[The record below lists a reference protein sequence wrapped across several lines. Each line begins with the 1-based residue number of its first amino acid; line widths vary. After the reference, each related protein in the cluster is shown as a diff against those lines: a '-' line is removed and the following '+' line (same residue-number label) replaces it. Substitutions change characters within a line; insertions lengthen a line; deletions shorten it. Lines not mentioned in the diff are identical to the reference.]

1 MAAPPVNE
9 ECRAQTEN
17 WRKERKAE
25 YRQISRIKRKLERRK
40 NVPVFDE
47 ARLAGVFAVQGA
59 PLDID
64 HDDSIDLDLR
74 FFLPG
79 PVDEMEHALESIDIP
94 WMKMRPLEYHKLQMN
109 GRGESKVLAYDIV
122 NEAYSR
128 AGFCERAARDRS
140 GWQSYM

>member
-1 MAAPPVNE
+1 MAAPPAKE
-9 ECRAQTEN
+9 ECRAQREN

-47 ARLAGVFAVQGA
+47 ARLAEVFAVQGA

-64 HDDSIDLDLR
+64 HDDPIDMDSR

-79 PVDEMEHALESIDIP
+79 PVDEMEHALKSTDTP
-94 WMKMRPLEYHKLQMN
+94 WMKLGPLEYHKLEMN
-109 GRGESKVLAYDIV
+109 GRGESKVLAHDIV
-122 NEAYSR
+122 NEAYYR

-140 GWQSYM
+140 GWQYYM